1 MNNIRRDEE
10 ANGRPQRRRNR
21 GGKKSKARKRG
32 GGGNGGNAKASYR
45 DYRRGTG
52 VIDHKKKASNKDSQS
67 KRSKAKSSRKIGSKH
82 LQPIK
87 CSSSSIMRGW
97 KQELGALI
105 RYYVH
110 ERCKQGVTQEL
121 AQKEVDQIYY
131 DQGCGKEET
140 KLEMLKRLGMKDP
153 NKEMVDVT
161 MIIEKDEQ
169 LAHVPTSTKE
179 SNIDNSSMM
188 DDSEVVTYAET
199 RDGKG
204 LKLQQ
209 LVRPGEGPAH
219 AHEQWTNVLIPKWA
233 VGKSFYFECKNNAPI
248 PLSCELFLD
257 GTKVAF
263 NAPLPSNSDRSIKPD
278 NPRYSHRHQWI
289 LVPAKRVK
297 LRHTNDDALVDAPT
311 QPRPYTPRYNG
322 IRPNYDGQRISLEL
336 YPDPTLFDGWRFTG
350 SQQDSRVEFFEKTMN
365 IGTVKLDFY
374 YTTGTVKTTLYHITT
389 GRNQLFRGGLTP
401 EQYAAV
407 LNNPR
412 AHTNQGYRRSIDR
425 PPAAVMDM
433 NEDVDSEDE
442 FDQIPHEEG
451 EAIGND
457 VNDDTMGEDGEAPAA
472 GYFARNDDYNFSK
485 EGHNNRRSEM
495 NKLQHNQQ
503 FNLWKDANRAEYSCI
518 HAKFYV
524 SIPKRQNGG
533 EVNVQQRRRKKGRD
547 LLPLPNQSSVTD
559 IKAAEKATIGT
570 KFERSGPPQRIVKSY
585 VRMERINGLT
595 DEKKDRGY
603 PVYEKKLYYR
613 AEHVL
618 KGQYPDSDDDDTSGD
633 DDDIAVPS
641 HNTTLDKY
649 KALMIEKIRLY
660 HPEMCKLFPQDAA
673 MKTENSI
680 HKILQAESEV
690 DVDAQVQLFV
700 NEFFPSQFAR

>member
-1 MNNIRRDEE
+1 MNDARGDE
-10 ANGRPQRRRNR
+10 ANGRPKRRRNR
-21 GGKKSKARKRG
+21 GGGGKKAKARKRG
-32 GGGNGGNAKASYR
+32 GGGKAGNTKASYR

-52 VIDHKKKASNKDSQS
+52 VDHKKK
-67 KRSKAKSSRKIGSKH
+67 SSRKGSSKN

-87 CSSSSIMRGW
+87 CSNSSIMRGW

-110 ERCKQGVTQEL
+110 ERCRQGISQEV
-121 AQKEVDQIYY
+121 AEEEVNQIYY

-161 MIIEKDEQ
+161 MIIEKDE
-169 LAHVPTSTKE
+169 L
-179 SNIDNSSMM
+179 NSSMM
-188 DDSEVVTYAET
+188 DDSDVVTYAET

-219 AHEQWTNVLIPKWA
+219 AHEQWTNVLIPEWA
-233 VGKSFYFECKNNAPI
+233 VGKSYYFECKNNLPI

-289 LVPAKRVK
+289 LAPAKRVK
-297 LRHTNDDALVDAPT
+297 LRHTNDDALIDAPR

-322 IRPNYDGQRISLEL
+322 IRPNYDGQRISSEL
-336 YPDPTLFDGWRFTG
+336 YPDPTMFGWRFTG
-350 SQQDSRVEFFEKTMN
+350 SQQDSRVEFFEKTLN

-374 YTTGTVKTTLYHITT
+374 YSTGTVKTTLYHTTT

-412 AHTNQGYRRSIDR
+412 AHTNQGYRRRADR
-425 PPAAVMDM
+425 PTAAVMDM
-433 NEDVDSEDE
+433 NEGVDSEDE
-442 FDQIPHEEG
+442 FDQIPREEG
-451 EAIGND
+451 EAIGID
-457 VNDDTMGEDGEAPAA
+457 VNDDVMGEDREAPAA
-472 GYFARNDDYNFSK
+472 AYYARNDDYNFAK

-503 FNLWKDANRAEYSCI
+503 FNLWKDANRAEYSVI

-533 EVNVQQRRRKKGRD
+533 KVNVQRRRKKERE

-570 KFERSGPPQRIVKSY
+570 KFERRGPPQRIVKSY

-595 DEKKDRGY
+595 DEKPDRGD
-603 PVYEKKLYYR
+603 PVFEKKLYYR

-618 KGQYPDSDDDDTSGD
+618 KGQTHDSDDDDMSGD

-649 KALMIEKIRLY
+649 KALMIEKIRLH
-660 HPEMCKLFPQDAA
+660 HPEMCKLFPKDAA

-680 HKILQAESEV
+680 HKILQAESES
-690 DVDAQVQLFV
+690 DVDTQVQLFV
-700 NEFFPSQFAR
+700 NEFFPSQFTQ